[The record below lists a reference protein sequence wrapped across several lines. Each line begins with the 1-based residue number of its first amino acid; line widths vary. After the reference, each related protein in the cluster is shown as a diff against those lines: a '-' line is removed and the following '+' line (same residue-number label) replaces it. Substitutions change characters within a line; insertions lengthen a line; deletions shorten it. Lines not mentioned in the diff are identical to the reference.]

1 VVKIKVTL
9 VLGNIIL
16 SGIVAFL
23 ISWFFAEGAIG
34 DANSITPEFFFT
46 FLIWAIGAFLIW
58 KTTSKGKL
66 ENTSYIKIVFGG
78 LLLWIMIPIGWM
90 ISHFF
95 I

>member
-1 VVKIKVTL
+1 MVKIKVTL

-34 DANSITPEFFFT
+34 DANSIMPAFFFT
-46 FLIWAIGAFLIW
+46 FLIWAICALLIW
-58 KTTSKGKL
+58 KTSSKGKL
-66 ENTSYIKIVFGG
+66 ENMSYIKIVFGG
-78 LLLWIMIPIGWM
+78 LLLWIMIPIGLV
-90 ISHFF
+90 ISNFF